1 MAQLSAYLFPA
12 LITLRGGTV
21 PICPRASHSGPFPS
35 RPWPEVKRTFS
46 RGNGSGSGTGAGV
59 MDSGDC
65 SQKRAEV
72 RAAQV
77 TTLQLGAPRGERQHL
92 PRLGIPR
99 RSSRHKRGR
108 AESKKRPTTPREAM
122 ARRARWAQCPP
133 LPAVPSASS
142 PRRPRAGW
150 NGGRMLCPEAGAR
163 ARMRLLRRRGSSPSA
178 GTVPVLW
185 I

>member
-1 MAQLSAYLFPA
+1 
-12 LITLRGGTV
+12 
-21 PICPRASHSGPFPS
+21 
-35 RPWPEVKRTFS
+35 
-46 RGNGSGSGTGAGV
+46 
-59 MDSGDC
+59 MDFGDC

-77 TTLQLGAPRGERQHL
+77 TTSQLGAPRGERQHL

-108 AESKKRPTTPREAM
+108 AESKKRPTRPREAM

-142 PRRPRAGW
+142 PRRPRAGR
-150 NGGRMLCPEAGAR
+150 NGGRMLCPGAGAR
-163 ARMRLLRRRGSSPSA
+163 PGIRGAHSRCSEGAGHLLRLGRSLSSGSDDGRDDSGLSDCA
-178 GTVPVLW
+178 GLKDGVQKTEMT
-185 I
+185 